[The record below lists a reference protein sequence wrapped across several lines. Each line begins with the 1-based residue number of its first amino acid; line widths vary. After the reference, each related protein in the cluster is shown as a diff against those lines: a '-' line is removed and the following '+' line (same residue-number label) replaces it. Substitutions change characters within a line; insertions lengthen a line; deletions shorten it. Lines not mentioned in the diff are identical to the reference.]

1 MKLIA
6 VGDVVVARRPALPL
20 DGDLGPGTTA
30 LPLLRDADLVIGNL
44 EAPLTDSGHPA
55 EKPVAFRVGTAAAA
69 EVARLGLDA
78 CSLATNHALDYG
90 IDGLRSTLKA
100 LDGVAVAHAGAGED
114 LDEALRE
121 TRLTGRNNAE
131 IAFLSLCSTLPPG
144 FNATSHRPGIA
155 PVRIEQSYE
164 FDGVLLE
171 EQPGTVPYVRTRAR
185 EADLARAH
193 QAVRRAKERFATVVV
208 AVHWGV
214 PWCYLPDNQGPLA
227 EYQQPLGRSLIDA
240 GADLVIGHHPH
251 CLHPVERYR
260 DGLILY
266 STGNFLFHP
275 CEEVGEPD
283 RRPPARYK
291 QRMSD
296 RPWFE
301 SAVFDIDL
309 GDGPPELRLHPV
321 ELDADG
327 EPTVPSPATGQAILR
342 RVEELSRDLNPSTR
356 VDADGRVRFG

>member
-6 VGDVVVARRPALPL
+6 VGDVVVARRPSLTR
-20 DGDLGPGTTA
+20 DGDLSAGTSA

-44 EAPLTDSGHPA
+44 EVPLTDTGHPA
-55 EKPVAFRVGTAAAA
+55 EKPVAFRVGTGTAP
-69 EVARLGLDA
+69 ELARLGFDA

-90 IDGLRSTLKA
+90 IDGLRSTRAA
-100 LDGVAVAHAGAGED
+100 LDRAGVAHAGAGED
-114 LDEALRE
+114 LDEALRAV
-121 TRLTGRNNAE
+121 RLTGRNGAE
-131 IAFLSLCSTLPPG
+131 AAFLSLCSALPPG
-144 FNATSHRPGIA
+144 FNATSRRPGIA

-185 EADLARAH
+185 EEDVERAEE
-193 QAVRRAKERFATVVV
+193 AIRRAKALAGTVVV

-227 EYQQPLGRSLIDA
+227 EYQQPLGRRLVDA

-275 CEEVGEPD
+275 CEEVAPPD
-283 RRPPARYK
+283 RRPAARYK
-291 QRMSD
+291 DRMSD

-301 SAVFDIDL
+301 SAAFEVCL
-309 GDGPPELRLHPV
+309 GDGPPRLRLHPV
-321 ELDADG
+321 ELTTDG
-327 EPTVPSPATGQAILR
+327 EPAIPSASTARRILR
-342 RVEELSRDLNPSTR
+342 HVEELSRELNPSTR
-356 VDADGRVRFG
+356 VDEEGHVHF